1 MISMFLAP
9 GSVDPDKQLYEGQ
22 AGFQTFLLLAAFFS
36 VPAMLLG
43 KPLLSKRAREA
54 EARQR
59 SLIHGQQADAG
70 AFSSPI
76 VADGFDEQKA
86 ADPFGDS
93 PMAEHA
99 HQADD
104 GHGAHEAHD
113 FSDEVS
119 QQNNQTEGK
128 GKGKGEGAGL
138 SGPGRQL
145 QQSEVQ

>member
-1 MISMFLAP
+1 
-9 GSVDPDKQLYEGQ
+9 
-22 AGFQTFLLLAAFFS
+22 
-36 VPAMLLG
+36 MLLG
-43 KPLLSKRAREA
+43 KPLLAKRAREA

-93 PMAEHA
+93 PLAEHA

-113 FSDEVS
+113 FSDEVRKQYQS
-119 QQNNQTEGK
+119 DKGK
-128 GKGKGEGAGL
+128 GKGKREREPAW
-138 SGPGRQL
+138 PGRQL
-145 QQSEVQ
+145 KQSEVQ